1 MGSMSLSSSTS
12 KDGQSHILPHMGFG
26 PGHQDS
32 SLVNSQG
39 PDATF
44 GMNQGMETTA
54 NTVTVLEESKDEQ
67 PKAPI
72 VVKHQKVKRQKI
84 LNIYCTLGN

>member
-1 MGSMSLSSSTS
+1 
-12 KDGQSHILPHMGFG
+12 MGFG

-44 GMNQGMETTA
+44 GVNQGMETTA

-67 PKAPI
+67 PKAQLPSS
-72 VVKHQKVKRQKI
+72 VSPQVNSDAAVETGPTKEAPKQP
-84 LNIYCTLGN
+84 